1 MSIADDLGYRDASL
15 RAEGSFVEHR
25 FWVQSVDDGV
35 GRRIAKREFMNRDEP
50 GSADLGRMAREHKLE
65 AFLAM
70 DTWGGVAVGVGTLSE
85 VRTDVLARKQALIDE
100 LETPG
105 VKILMHPTWGELR
118 VRVDGGQRISEQLS
132 TLGRVSVSFAFIE
145 AGDPIPYTFDP
156 EQISSYVEAA
166 GAAID
171 AAAEDQWSL
180 LDQIEEFIQAAINK
194 IEQANSA
201 LRQSRG
207 RVAAR
212 MAVIDDLAGA
222 IDDLDQNLEAL
233 KNTPGQIANQ
243 FRNLVRQIMQLIS
256 NNIPT
261 ERGKPRPTQV
271 ALDVCRDLVAFGSD
285 DPEEPEPAIET
296 PQRAAHKETMASINN
311 MVRSA
316 AVVETSLVLTELPFE
331 SADEAAA
338 SRDTMTEL
346 GDTVAEGEHI
356 HRDLFVAL
364 EDVRA
369 TLSAHLTSTAQDLP
383 ALTTYTP
390 PETMPALVIAW
401 ELYGDI
407 TRADEIIDRNSIQ
420 RPNFVPGGVPLE
432 VLSE

>member
-1 MSIADDLGYRDASL
+1 MSIEEEIGYLDASL
-15 RAEGSFVEHR
+15 RAEGSATEHR
-25 FWVQSVDDGV
+25 FWVQSIDDGV
-35 GRRIAKREFMNRDEP
+35 GRRIAIREFMGRDEP
-50 GSADLGRMAREHKLE
+50 GTADLGRAAREHRIE
-65 AFLAM
+65 AVLAM
-70 DTWGGVAVGVGTLSE
+70 DIETDSVPGSTVTAVG
-85 VRTDVLARKQALIDE
+85 TDVLARKQDLIDE
-100 LETPG
+100 LETSG
-105 VKILMHPTWGELR
+105 VKILTHPTWGELP
-118 VRVDGGQRISEQLS
+118 VRVSGRQRITEQLS
-132 TLGRVSVSFAFIE
+132 TLGRVSVSFSFVE
-145 AGDPIPYTFDP
+145 AGDPTPYIFDP
-156 EQISSYVEAA
+156 EQITYYVDSA
-166 GAAID
+166 GSAID
-171 AAAEDQWSL
+171 DAAEDQWSL
-180 LDQIEEFIQAAINK
+180 LDQIEEFVQAAINK

-261 ERGKPRPTQV
+261 TRGKPRPTQV
-271 ALDVCRDLVAFGSD
+271 ALDICADLVAFGSD

-338 SRDTMTEL
+338 ARDTMTEL
-346 GDTVAEGEHI
+346 GDTVAEGDYI